1 MADRGREVQRLGRT
15 LQHEPQSF
23 PREILDIVR
32 RSFRAVWRARGGGY
46 YASGVFITFI
56 VLEVNMLF
64 SDIVEADGVGDFFT
78 EQLWEMFFRYF
89 SESFINGFLALIW
102 PVYLIEWR
110 QPYGLVLLIAGYVL
124 FATFLKRPLEVWL
137 FEGEIDA
144 SSVDNRE

>member
-1 MADRGREVQRLGRT
+1 MAERGREAQRLGRT
-15 LQHEPQSF
+15 LRDEPRSF
-23 PREILDIVR
+23 PREVLDIVR

-56 VLEVNMLF
+56 VLEVKMLF
-64 SDIVEADGVGDFFT
+64 SDIVEAEGVGDFFT

-110 QPYGLVLLIAGYVL
+110 QPYGLALLIGGYVV
-124 FATFLKRPLEVWL
+124 FATFLKQPLERWL
-137 FEGEIDA
+137 FDGEVESMPADRK
-144 SSVDNRE
+144 D